1 MNARFLLSC
10 SENGLDLSCQDEP
23 EAPSMLRAQQAGA
36 VLGQMLRQFVV
47 PARVQAV
54 TSSKQI
60 DALAW
65 SPLQQ
70 VLHRHLQRRLSAESR
85 MNVKIS
91 GEFRHEFQSK
101 RGRANPRCQQSYR
114 IQDLASTKKC
124 RMESGLR

>member
-1 MNARFLLSC
+1 MNTGFLLSC
-10 SENGLDLSCQDEP
+10 SEDGLDLSRQDEP
-23 EAPSMLRAQQAGA
+23 QAPSILRAQQSGA
-36 VLGQMLRQFVV
+36 VLEQMLQQFVV
-47 PARVQAV
+47 PARMQAV

-91 GEFRHEFQSK
+91 GELRHESSRSAAK
-101 RGRANPRCQQSYR
+101 LTRGGGDH
-114 IQDLASTKKC
+114 I
-124 RMESGLR
+124 EFGIGLLRKNNA